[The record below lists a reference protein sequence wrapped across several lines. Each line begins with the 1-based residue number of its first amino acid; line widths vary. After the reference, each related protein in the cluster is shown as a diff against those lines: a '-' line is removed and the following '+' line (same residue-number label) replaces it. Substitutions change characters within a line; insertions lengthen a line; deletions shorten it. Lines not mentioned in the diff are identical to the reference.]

1 MPKLKHMAR
10 FTTPV
15 NLNSNDT
22 KDKPINTY
30 VSVSATARKSV
41 LQVLTSSKQPLSII
55 EIAEAASR
63 LANRPYAEMQVRV
76 EVKALQE
83 QRLVSS
89 RKETREEQE
98 IRADGGRVPNVLA
111 SLYWAPAGVVPAR
124 TVAEAVSGL
133 KLYSQTGPIAR
144 KIYKYPT
151 KTNARRVHEVELVD
165 VSPVVAP
172 SSNSVVDYLIEK
184 MVAERTADI
193 QSQLDAANAKLNKL
207 QELFKSAL

>member
-1 MPKLKHMAR
+1 MPKIRNMAR

-22 KDKPINTY
+22 KDTPINTY

-41 LQVLTSSKQPLSII
+41 LQVLTTSKQPLSII

-76 EVKALQE
+76 EIKALE
-83 QRLVSS
+83 KERLVSS

-124 TVAEAVSGL
+124 TVTEAVSGL
-133 KLYSQTGPIAR
+133 RLYSQTGPVAR
-144 KIYKYPT
+144 KVYKYPN
-151 KTNARRVHEVELVD
+151 KTTARRVHEVELVD
-165 VSPVVAP
+165 VTPVLGP
-172 SSNSVVDYLIEK
+172 SSNSVVNYLIER

-193 QSQLDAANAKLNKL
+193 QSKLDAANAKLNKL
-207 QELFKSAL
+207 QELFKSAI

>member
-1 MPKLKHMAR
+1 MPKIRNMAR

-22 KDKPINTY
+22 KDMPINTY

-41 LQVLTSSKQPLSII
+41 LQALTSSKQPLSII

-133 KLYSQTGPIAR
+133 KLYSQTGPVAR

>member
-1 MPKLKHMAR
+1 MPKIRNMAR

-22 KDKPINTY
+22 KDMPINTY

-41 LQVLTSSKQPLSII
+41 LQALTSSKQPLSII